1 LYFPSISLSL
11 NRTKHVSFAR
21 SLTLASFDDAM
32 GMRQNR
38 LINARSQERL
48 IGGKKSTLTITH
60 QPSHHLQQIPMMQ
73 VQTIPILQKPQLQQ
87 TFSQPHIGQPLPI
100 LPTIQQQPSTM
111 EQVLE
116 KQKRNVMKTQATQ
129 TEVFL
134 GRKVPAT
141 QTLSLSPRTVHRVSK

>member
-1 LYFPSISLSL
+1 MFNRSHFLLFS
-11 NRTKHVSFAR
+11 RTKHVSFAR

-32 GMRQNR
+32 GGRQNR
-38 LINARSQERL
+38 IMNSSQERL

-60 QPSHHLQQIPMMQ
+60 QPSHLQQLPMMQ
-73 VQTIPILQKPQLQQ
+73 IQTIPIIQKPQLQQ

-100 LPTIQQQPSTM
+100 LPMIQQSIQ

-129 TEVFL
+129 TELFL

-141 QTLSLSPRTVHRVSK
+141 QTLLSLSPRTVHRVSKRI

>member
-1 LYFPSISLSL
+1 MFNRSNFLLFS
-11 NRTKHVSFAR
+11 RTKHVSFAR

-32 GMRQNR
+32 GGRQNR
-38 LINARSQERL
+38 IMNSSQERL

-60 QPSHHLQQIPMMQ
+60 QPSHLQQIPMMQ
-73 VQTIPILQKPQLQQ
+73 IQTIPILQKPQLQQ
-87 TFSQPHIGQPLPI
+87 TYSQPHIGQPLPM
-100 LPTIQQQPSTM
+100 IQQSIQ

-134 GRKVPAT
+134 GRKVPVT
-141 QTLSLSPRTVHRVSK
+141 QTLLSLSPRTVHRVSE